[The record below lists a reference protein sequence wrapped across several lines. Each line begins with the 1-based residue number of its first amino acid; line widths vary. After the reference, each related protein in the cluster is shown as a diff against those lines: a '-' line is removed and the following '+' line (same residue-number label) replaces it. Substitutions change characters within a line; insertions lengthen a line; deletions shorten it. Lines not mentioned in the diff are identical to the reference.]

1 MRFDVATIIA
11 VEGYYY
17 HGDMYEKSEN
27 AMDQDVKARLMPGKD
42 EPAVR
47 YVQALRQRLEDRQA
61 FIEAMDGMT
70 ALLTPTVPITAPTV
84 EEIDQNTAP
93 SQFTRMV
100 NHLGFCAL
108 STPMGL
114 TPQGLPGG
122 LHIVGRSGE
131 VAMTLR
137 IGAAFEHDIGSI
149 GRPAGWD

>member
-1 MRFDVATIIA
+1 
-11 VEGYYY
+11 
-17 HGDMYEKSEN
+17 
-27 AMDQDVKARLMPGKD
+27 
-42 EPAVR
+42 
-47 YVQALRQRLEDRQA
+47 
-61 FIEAMDGMT
+61 MDGMT

-131 VAMTLR
+131 EAMTLR